1 MVAAKG
7 LSLLFTQKVEGARGG
22 GKQGRSPGIPVPP
35 FTVRV
40 GGSEPGEGG
49 LCFGFLT
56 LRGVGGIS
64 LDISM
69 G

>member
-1 MVAAKG
+1 M
-7 LSLLFTQKVEGARGG
+7 EGARGG

-35 FTVRV
+35 FTARV
-40 GGSEPGEGG
+40 GGGEPGEGG

-56 LRGVGGIS
+56 LWEVGGIS
-64 LDISM
+64 LDISA